1 MFYSRKARAARIPEP
16 LQELRAAQGGDCRG
30 RQPATSEGWSPG
42 PDGDEWRHSHLLTQ
56 IVTLF
61 VLCACAI
68 MCYLTCTAYT
78 WPMLSTLPSTTLSQS
93 TLASLQKV
101 ER

>member
-1 MFYSRKARAARIPEP
+1 MESLTYSIKSIHYFMFYSRKARAARIPEQ

-61 VLCACAI
+61 VLCVISPALRTPGPC
-68 MCYLTCTAYT
+68 
-78 WPMLSTLPSTTLSQS
+78 
-93 TLASLQKV
+93 
-101 ER
+101 